1 MKRPRTLR
9 SRIVLYFCGYL
20 AVLLTLYSGALIGI
34 FRISEDLIFERQLSE
49 ISDRIARHLETHGKI
64 PDCLPM
70 HISAYTDLTRVPSHL
85 QPFVKN
91 REPGILEFSG
101 QAFSAH
107 AAIVPLAAMGQT
119 LFVFY
124 DVGSIESSEQLE
136 SLMKLGLMILGSS
149 VLFLGWILARSLS
162 NRILTPV
169 TELVATVRALPLDQ
183 DHATLDFDPTP
194 DEVGTLARTISHL
207 LKRISAFTRRER
219 EFTSHAS
226 HELRTPVSIIKGAM
240 EIISNKIDRADLS
253 LQRPMQRIGRAV
265 TDIEM
270 LIDTFLL
277 LARQGQL
284 PDKNETCSLAVV
296 IEKVVADYRYL
307 LANKPVEVNM
317 RAADAGTL
325 SAPPSIVT
333 IALGNLVR
341 NAFQYTIQ
349 GEVEIVALADR
360 VRITDSGPG
369 FDDARARGGLGLT
382 IVKRLCKRMHWQ
394 FHILGRPGQGTSAE
408 LIFFP
413 NGPGNGRQMG
423 PPVEKTKIQRQDG
436 EKASHQD

>member
-20 AVLLTLYSGALIGI
+20 AALLALYSAALIGM

-70 HISAYTDLTRVPSHL
+70 HISTYTDLTHVPSHL
-85 QPFVKN
+85 QKYVKN
-91 REPGILEFSG
+91 REPGILEFWEDTL
-101 QAFSAH
+101 SAY
-107 AAIVPLAAMGQT
+107 AAIVPLASSGKM

-149 VLFLGWILARSLS
+149 ILFLGWVLARSLS

-169 TELVATVRALPLDQ
+169 SELAATVRALPLDK

-194 DEVGTLARTISHL
+194 DEVGTLAQTISHL

-219 EFTSHAS
+219 EFTAHAS

-240 EIISNKIDRADLS
+240 EIISSKIDPADIS
-253 LQRPMQRIGRAV
+253 LQRPLERIGRAV

-307 LANKPVEVNM
+307 MNNKPVEVNM

-325 SAPPSIVT
+325 PAPPSIVT

-341 NAFQYTIQ
+341 NAFQHTMR
-349 GEVEIVALADR
+349 GEVEIMVLADR

-369 FDDARARGGLGLT
+369 FDGARARGGLGLT

-394 FHILGRPGQGTSAE
+394 FQISGRPGQGTSAE

-413 NGPGNGRQMG
+413 NDPGNGQQMG
-423 PPVEKTKIQRQDG
+423 PLVEKTKIQRQDG
-436 EKASHQD
+436 EKASQQD